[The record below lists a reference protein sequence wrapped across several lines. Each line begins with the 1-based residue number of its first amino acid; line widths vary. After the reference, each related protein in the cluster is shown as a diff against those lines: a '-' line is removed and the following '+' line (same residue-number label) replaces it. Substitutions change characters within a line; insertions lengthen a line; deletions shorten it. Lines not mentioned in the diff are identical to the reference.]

1 MNRQLRMGGG
11 IMQVAHRQG
20 ALFGGLKKAVSSAL
34 GSAKDL
40 LKSPL
45 GKAALLYGGSKL
57 LPMAFGQLG
66 KAGGISE
73 LFSKGLSTL
82 GLDVASGAKPT
93 LGQFGKVFAIGSLGG
108 AALQALTAS
117 GADEEELGNIRDV
130 ESLKSYLRQGYKQL
144 NPQAEPEQVEA
155 FVETNTTEYR
165 ADGGRIGFAEGMPEE
180 GIETLLPKQKPSQ
193 MMQEVDS
200 VTQSVDNF
208 AQLIAQSG
216 DPSSFRGHVDL
227 LSEFIQKNDIDPSAA
242 FDYVK
247 RRVDEIKPGLSK
259 FIFTT
264 TEDMPVENKAYG
276 GRIGYDGGTDFQ
288 KWLEGKQ
295 KFDQGQN
302 AEQLYREYLED
313 KRRQKVAEQK
323 TMAANGGRIGFFK
336 GAQADARA
344 GRGAMSPGTSM
355 SGGFRG
361 GGDGGGNKDT
371 TPKTNI
377 FDKIKNNP
385 IYQTVSPFVNPF
397 SIGMSQIPVKA
408 QQAIGIGSLLNK
420 LGNVIFSPAGAAE
433 FDMEAFQKAGADKG
447 FFGGM
452 NDELEAMQ
460 EYYDAAKSLT
470 ASGAKFAGAN
480 NPQAV
485 RDFITKQSEIPFGGG
500 SYNIDMSL
508 VPKTFLETQQ
518 DFTTQK
524 APISF
529 FNLGGRAG
537 YAFGNPEQNAMEAA
551 GIEGLP
557 LNQNP
562 AGVKEL
568 DLRDSGGFIP
578 PVGVKEKADD
588 IPAMLSNNE
597 FVFTADAVR
606 GMGDGDVNKGAQRMY
621 DMMKKLEGGGR
632 V

>member
-1 MNRQLRMGGG
+1 MTISRMQQPRQMYG
-11 IMQVAHRQG
+11 
-20 ALFGGLKKAVSSAL
+20 L
-34 GSAKDL
+34 GSLVKSAVKGVKDFV
-40 LKSPL
+40 KSDI
-45 GKAALLYGGSKL
+45 GKAAIIGTGIYGLGGGKL
-57 LPMAFGQLG
+57 LGGAGFNFKNIPGMTTLFGTGALPP
-66 KAGGISE
+66 
-73 LFSKGLSTL
+73 SKGLGIDKGIIG
-82 GLDVASGAKPT
+82 GLVDKFQGMGPMGKFATTFGIGA
-93 LGQFGKVFAIGSLGG
+93 LGG
-108 AALQALTAS
+108 GALQALEAA
-117 GADEEELGNIRDV
+117 GIEDPEQVGNV
-130 ESLKSYLRQGYKQL
+130 ESLKSYLAQGYKQL
-144 NPQAEPEQVEA
+144 NPDASPEQVQA
-155 FVETNTTEYR
+155 FVTANTTEYA

-180 GIETLLPKQKPSQ
+180 GIETLLPKQKPSK

-276 GRIGYDGGTDFQ
+276 GRIGYSGGTKGPDDLYTRSYKRVMELMDEGYDFGSAVKKYMEEEKERENKSYGGRIGYDGGTDFQ

-302 AEQLYREYLED
+302 AEQLYKEYLED

-323 TMAANGGRIGFFK
+323 TMAANGGRIG
-336 GAQADARA
+336 
-344 GRGAMSPGTSM
+344 
-355 SGGFRG
+355 
-361 GGDGGGNKDT
+361 
-371 TPKTNI
+371 
-377 FDKIKNNP
+377 
-385 IYQTVSPFVNPF
+385 
-397 SIGMSQIPVKA
+397 
-408 QQAIGIGSLLNK
+408 
-420 LGNVIFSPAGAAE
+420 
-433 FDMEAFQKAGADKG
+433 
-447 FFGGM
+447 
-452 NDELEAMQ
+452 
-460 EYYDAAKSLT
+460 
-470 ASGAKFAGAN
+470 
-480 NPQAV
+480 
-485 RDFITKQSEIPFGGG
+485 
-500 SYNIDMSL
+500 
-508 VPKTFLETQQ
+508 
-518 DFTTQK
+518 
-524 APISF
+524 
-529 FNLGGRAG
+529 
-537 YAFGNPEQNAMEAA
+537 YAFGNNPEQNAINAA
-551 GIEGLP
+551 GIMDLP

-562 AGVKEL
+562 AGATEL

-606 GMGDGDVNKGAQRMY
+606 GMGGGDVNKGAQRMY

>member
-1 MNRQLRMGGG
+1 MTISRMQQPRQMY
-11 IMQVAHRQG
+11 
-20 ALFGGLKKAVSSAL
+20 GLGSLVKKAVK
-34 GSAKDL
+34 GVKDFV
-40 LKSPL
+40 KSDV
-45 GKAALLYGGSKL
+45 GKAAIIGTGIYGLGGGKL
-57 LPMAFGQLG
+57 LGGAGFNFKNIPGMTTLFGTGALPP
-66 KAGGISE
+66 
-73 LFSKGLSTL
+73 SKGLGIDKGIIG
-82 GLDVASGAKPT
+82 GLVDKFQGM
-93 LGQFGKVFAIGSLGG
+93 GNFGKAATMFGIGALGG
-108 AALQALTAS
+108 GALQALEAA
-117 GADEEELGNIRDV
+117 GIEDPEQVGNV
-130 ESLKSYLRQGYKQL
+130 ESLKSYLAQGYKQL
-144 NPQAEPEQVEA
+144 NPDASPEQVQA
-155 FVETNTTEYR
+155 FVTANTTEYA

-180 GIETLLPKQKPSQ
+180 GIETLLPKQKPSK

-216 DPSSFRGHVDL
+216 NPSSFRGHVDL

-276 GRIGYDGGTDFQ
+276 GRIGYSGGTKGPDDLYTRSYKRVMELMDEGYDFGSAVKKYMEEEKERENKSYGGRIGYDGGTDFQ

-323 TMAANGGRIGFFK
+323 TMAANGGRIG
-336 GAQADARA
+336 
-344 GRGAMSPGTSM
+344 
-355 SGGFRG
+355 
-361 GGDGGGNKDT
+361 
-371 TPKTNI
+371 
-377 FDKIKNNP
+377 
-385 IYQTVSPFVNPF
+385 
-397 SIGMSQIPVKA
+397 
-408 QQAIGIGSLLNK
+408 
-420 LGNVIFSPAGAAE
+420 
-433 FDMEAFQKAGADKG
+433 
-447 FFGGM
+447 
-452 NDELEAMQ
+452 
-460 EYYDAAKSLT
+460 
-470 ASGAKFAGAN
+470 
-480 NPQAV
+480 
-485 RDFITKQSEIPFGGG
+485 
-500 SYNIDMSL
+500 
-508 VPKTFLETQQ
+508 
-518 DFTTQK
+518 
-524 APISF
+524 
-529 FNLGGRAG
+529 
-537 YAFGNPEQNAMEAA
+537 YAFGNPEQNAINAA
-551 GIEGLP
+551 GIMDLP

-562 AGVKEL
+562 AGATEL